1 MNLVENYARLNVIAD
16 LKKIKVPIPG
26 LVNKEHIDQ
35 IKHIATSYRRCSYKQ
50 KDYEGLFYGRFYT
63 HPGCIQKMKG
73 TFRNLILDGSL
84 IEVDITNCFPTL
96 LIQEGRRLGI
106 ELRGIKDY
114 VNNRERILDAVA
126 VHHHTTRKEAKE
138 MFVPLMFGRQLKAS
152 DNNHESLMSFYKDVN
167 KIKHA
172 LKDDIAKWDI
182 YVKIATNKNK
192 PRPDDTALAYHLQ
205 TIEAKI
211 MMDVIKY
218 LGEKKFRIN
227 ALVHDGVYIKNKGV
241 MPDLN
246 EISKMVKEKHGFDL
260 EFKVKSTEATEED
273 KRFYVELQKHLPD
286 DSDLI
291 DAIDGYEITN
301 RIDPTFFHNVER
313 ALTNTGDGVYA
324 EYIKGNPEIVPIV
337 DRVADYVQGKFYS
350 MINNGS
356 HFYVHVDRNAFGE
369 VVSKEEHAV
378 SSLKNTFFW
387 KQTSYNKTKESWLE
401 TLMALNKMEMR
412 YGYCYG
418 SNNSSYIDLYRRP
431 EIAERVPEPVARR
444 DFTPFMNVIDN
455 LTGHDEKAKDYLLK
469 LIAFMFQHK
478 SQRPD
483 VITVIYGAE
492 GAGKGLI
499 FQDLIGN
506 RMFGEH
512 DFYKA
517 GNQRQING
525 QFAGQMLEGK
535 RMIILEE
542 VSHASN
548 HALNNELKE
557 NVTQK
562 SMEVNKKHKPQYTTT
577 DRSCYFAF
585 SNSNRPLDLG
595 FRRVFALTPSGSLN
609 HDEIDKM
616 LTFMKDDKNIRALYD
631 FFMDMDIEGW
641 IPSRTIPDTEAK
653 DRLQRMNNP
662 LMDFMEDLM
671 SQEGWKRRL
680 SEKDDKQELKTK
692 VHYVSFRD
700 KLREYSKGKGKY
712 WDIVTNAAARDF
724 VTNKLNLKIESGRN
738 VWYWHSNDEGWKN
751 SSSLKEKDENGKLIE
766 KEKVMECVDLK
777 DYFKNAS
784 GNKE

>member
-16 LKKIKVPIPG
+16 LKKIKAPIPG
-26 LVNKEHIDQ
+26 LVSKEHMDQ
-35 IKHIATSYRRCSYKQ
+35 IKHIATSYRRCCYKQ
-50 KDYEGLFYGRFYT
+50 KDYEGLFYGRYYT
-63 HPGCIQKMKG
+63 YPGCIQSIKG

-84 IEVDITNCFPTL
+84 IEVDITNCFPSL

-106 ELRGIKDY
+106 ELVAIEDY
-114 VNNRERILDAVA
+114 VTNRERILDAVA
-126 VHHHTTRKEAKE
+126 AHHHTTRKEAKE
-138 MFVPLMFGRQLKAS
+138 MFVPLMFGRQLKAAD
-152 DNNHESLMSFYKDVN
+152 DNHQSLMSFYEDIT
-167 KIKHA
+167 KIKKA
-172 LKDDIAKWDI
+172 LKEDVAEWDV
-182 YVKIATNKNK
+182 YVKVAANKNK

-205 TIEAKI
+205 TIEANI

-246 EISKMVKEKHGFDL
+246 EISKMVKDKHGFDL

-313 ALTNTGDGVYA
+313 ALTNLGDGVFT
-324 EYIKGNPEIVPIV
+324 EYIRGNPEIVPIV
-337 DRVADYVQGKFYS
+337 DRVADYVKGKFYI
-350 MINNGS
+350 MMNNGS
-356 HFYVHVDRNAFGE
+356 HFYVHVDRNAFDE

-378 SSLKNTFFW
+378 AGLKNTFFW

-401 TLMALNKMEMR
+401 TLMALNKMDMK

-418 SNNSSYIDLYRRP
+418 SSNSSYIDLYRRP
-431 EIAERVPEPVARR
+431 EIAERVPQRVDKEV
-444 DFTPFMNVIDN
+444 DFSPFVKVIDN
-455 LTGHDEKAKDYLLK
+455 LTGHDEEAKVYLLK
-469 LIAFMFQHK
+469 LIAFMFQRK
-478 SQRPD
+478 SERPD
-483 VITVIYGAE
+483 VITVIYGSE

-499 FQDLIGN
+499 FQDLLGR

-517 GNQRQING
+517 GNERQING
-525 QFAGQMLEGK
+525 TFAGQMLEGK
-535 RMIILEE
+535 RMIVLEE

-557 NVTQK
+557 AVTQK
-562 SMEVNKKHKPQYTTT
+562 SMEVNRKFKPQYTTT

-595 FRRVFALTPSGSLN
+595 KRRVFALTPSRSLT
-609 HDEIDKM
+609 HEEIDNM
-616 LTFMKDDKNIRALYD
+616 LSFMKDDGNIRALYD

-641 IPSRTIPDTEAK
+641 IPSRNIPDTQAK
-653 DRLQRMNNP
+653 ERLYRMNNP
-662 LMDFMEDLM
+662 LLDFVEDM
-671 SQEGWKRRL
+671 VAQQGWRHRFKEGR
-680 SEKDDKQELKTK
+680 TK
-692 VHYVSFRD
+692 IHYISFRD
-700 KLREYSKGKGKY
+700 KLRDYSRNKGKY

-724 VTNKLNLKIESGRN
+724 VTNELKLAIKGGKN
-738 VWYWHSNDEGWKN
+738 VWYWHPKEEEWKN
-751 SSSLKEKDENGKLIE
+751 SSSLKD
-766 KEKVMECVDLK
+766 KVMECVDLK
-777 DYFKNAS
+777 DYYEEVKVKQDELDNS
-784 GNKE
+784 VKEED